1 LLGSPSPCV
10 FPRADHAA
18 GKCGGNRV
26 RARVHA
32 KLLQDCAN
40 VMIYGPRRAMR
51 SPCQLRNVDKT
62 KTSCGYEGPGAAAE
76 LNKVAVD
83 NVTEVPVTLS
93 PK

>member
-1 LLGSPSPCV
+1 
-10 FPRADHAA
+10 
-18 GKCGGNRV
+18 
-26 RARVHA
+26 
-32 KLLQDCAN
+32 
-40 VMIYGPRRAMR
+40 MIYGPRRAMR